1 MGKCAY
7 LGRGSTDGTDLY
19 GSVRTETTRGNTTWP
34 FEMADKKKSGREAS
48 KGNQEDPLWRQ
59 ATNESKDGA
68 DWLLWRM
75 DRLALAVKPKGA
87 TTVNML
93 APLELIHTHN
103 LRSLKISYGIRASS
117 KLSPCR
123 LKQEEAVCSI
133 RLFNTSRGR
142 RVHPGVQK
150 LSAAVPYHPMSP
162 LKKEDPRKQRQ
173 WSGLATLSN
182 KASSGFLLFK
192 VQEEVS
198 QEESLLLVLVWRVQH
213 GERWELRHGGSKG
226 KVHGRW
232 RRWSAH

>member
-1 MGKCAY
+1 MSRRLCAI
-7 LGRGSTDGTDLY
+7 LGCWEKAL
-19 GSVRTETTRGNTTWP
+19 VVW
-34 FEMADKKKSGREAS
+34 
-48 KGNQEDPLWRQ
+48 NQEGIKKASRRCFVEANNQW
-59 ATNESKDGA
+59 
-68 DWLLWRM
+68 
-75 DRLALAVKPKGA
+75 
-87 TTVNML
+87 
-93 APLELIHTHN
+93 ELPCVEGSHDHEPGQMHGKIR
-103 LRSLKISYGIRASS
+103 RSLRRANHKQGASLPWFELNF

-150 LSAAVPYHPMSP
+150 LSAAVSHHPMSP